1 MAPHTTA
8 ALAGSAGDLLASV
21 AWGLNIPLTVRVG
34 AIACRTVY
42 TMLSQ
47 RWFPPAT
54 LQLR

>member
-1 MAPHTTA
+1 VAPHTTA